1 MKSMGWTD
9 KTLMQTLDS
18 EKRPNNAEI
27 ENHRKDIQDGQRQRL
42 PVQCCIN
49 CFCDCKPKQ
58 MPNDGKENQEMMAA
72 AMNRK
77 DNQDAASRLCE
88 HTNRCAK
95 KCKYVKPRTC
105 MISGG
110 VELVP
115 LLARRR
121 AMQRPISLSTTDVT
135 KYPTEKKY
143 VRYRYCKHC
152 SHEQGRKLSAH
163 NRFTHIS
170 SNACFSISLDG
181 KITVKAFN
189 CSMIC
194 VDKFRKRNDANRSVA
209 MAFTHSVRVFNRLLL
224 LLFYSLVLLK
234 FHFIEWIS
242 NRYRRIANWNQH
254 GGILKR

>member
-9 KTLMQTLDS
+9 KTLMQTLDP
-18 EKRPNNAEI
+18 EKQRPEIDQSMPAAE
-27 ENHRKDIQDGQRQRL
+27 NSRKDPYEGQQQKL

-49 CFCDCKPKQ
+49 CFCDCNPRFDRAQ
-58 MPNDGKENQEMMAA
+58 QLSNYGKENLET
-72 AMNRK
+72 AMTRK
-77 DNQDAASRLCE
+77 DNNQEIGSRLCE

-143 VRYRYCKHC
+143 
-152 SHEQGRKLSAH
+152 A
-163 NRFTHIS
+163 
-170 SNACFSISLDG
+170 
-181 KITVKAFN
+181 
-189 CSMIC
+189 
-194 VDKFRKRNDANRSVA
+194 
-209 MAFTHSVRVFNRLLL
+209 
-224 LLFYSLVLLK
+224 
-234 FHFIEWIS
+234 
-242 NRYRRIANWNQH
+242 
-254 GGILKR
+254 

>member
-9 KTLMQTLDS
+9 KTLMQTLDT
-18 EKRPNNAEI
+18 EKRPHNTGTMETN
-27 ENHRKDIQDGQRQRL
+27 RKDMQEGQRQRL

-49 CFCDCKPKQ
+49 CFCDCKPKFDRMQQ
-58 MPNDGKENQEMMAA
+58 MPNDGKENHQMTTTTTT
-72 AMNRK
+72 MNRA
-77 DNQDAASRLCE
+77 DNQDIANRLCD

-143 VRYRYCKHC
+143 VPYI
-152 SHEQGRKLSAH
+152 GRH
-163 NRFTHIS
+163 
-170 SNACFSISLDG
+170 
-181 KITVKAFN
+181 
-189 CSMIC
+189 
-194 VDKFRKRNDANRSVA
+194 
-209 MAFTHSVRVFNRLLL
+209 
-224 LLFYSLVLLK
+224 
-234 FHFIEWIS
+234 
-242 NRYRRIANWNQH
+242 
-254 GGILKR
+254 